1 MNENA
6 TILFIEDSP
15 LAVSMMR
22 NALAE
27 SEGGSL
33 KLESAGALSEG
44 LDRLGQGDVDLVLL
58 DLFLPDSSGLDTFER
73 TQDAAPDVPIVVFTG
88 NDDQAAAIKAVR
100 AGAQDY
106 LVKGDMSAAALVR
119 VIRYGIERKRS
130 ERERL
135 RREKLEGVLEMAGA
149 SCHELNQPIQVI
161 SGRSELLLM
170 QVPEGD
176 PMRKHVRA
184 IKQQVD
190 RIAEITMKLNNITR
204 YETRDYIR
212 GVKIIDI
219 DKASRAPGRKASGAD
234 AQASA
239 AERGPDGRNHN
250 ENGGDS
256 L

>member
-1 MNENA
+1 MNEKV

-22 NALAE
+22 NALSE
-27 SEGGSL
+27 SDEGSL
-33 KLESAGALSEG
+33 ELESAGTLAEG
-44 LDRLGQGDVDLVLL
+44 FARLRAGGIDLILL
-58 DLFLPDSSGLDTFER
+58 DLSLPDSSGLETFER
-73 TQDAAPDVPIVVFTG
+73 TQEAVPDIPIVVLTG
-88 NDDQAAAIKAVR
+88 NSDQATAIKAVR
-100 AGAQDY
+100 SGAQDY
-106 LVKGDMSAAALVR
+106 LFKGEASAVALVR

-161 SGRSELLLM
+161 SGHSELLLM
-170 QVPEGD
+170 RVSEGD
-176 PMRKHVRA
+176 PLRKNIRV

-190 RIAEITMKLNNITR
+190 RMAEITKKLNNITR
-204 YETRDYIR
+204 YEARDYIH

-219 DKASRAPGRKASGAD
+219 DKASRATNHEAGASDRPAKK
-234 AQASA
+234 
-239 AERGPDGRNHN
+239 DG
-250 ENGGDS
+250 NGSDG

>member
-1 MNENA
+1 MNRS

-27 SEGGSL
+27 SGGGSL
-33 KLESAGALSEG
+33 KLESSGSLAEGFERLRAGG
-44 LDRLGQGDVDLVLL
+44 IDLVLL
-58 DLFLPDSSGLDTFER
+58 DLTLPDSSGLATFER
-73 TQDAAPDVPIVVFTG
+73 TLEVAPDIPIVVLTG
-88 NDDQAAAIKAVR
+88 NKDQATAIKAVR
-100 AGAQDY
+100 AGAQDF
-106 LVKGDMSAAALVR
+106 LIKGEISVSGLVR

-135 RREKLEGVLEMAGA
+135 KTEKLEGVLEMAGA

-161 SGRSELLLM
+161 SGHAELLLM
-170 QVPEGD
+170 RTPEGD
-176 PMRKHVRA
+176 PMLKHVRI

-190 RIAEITMKLNNITR
+190 RMAEITRKLNSITR
-204 YETRDYIR
+204 YEACDYIS

-219 DKASRAPGRKASGAD
+219 DKASCAPNPEVSD
-234 AQASA
+234 
-239 AERGPDGRNHN
+239 AERAADVEGNR
-250 ENGGDS
+250 GDV

>member
-1 MNENA
+1 MNERS

-27 SEGGSL
+27 SGGGSL
-33 KLESAGALSEG
+33 ELKSAGTLAEG
-44 LDRLGQGDVDLVLL
+44 FARLRAGGIDLVLL
-58 DLFLPDSSGLDTFER
+58 DLSLPDSSGLDTFER
-73 TQDAAPDVPIVVFTG
+73 THEAVPDIPIVVLTG
-88 NDDQAAAIKAVR
+88 NNDHAMAIKAVR

-106 LVKGDMSAAALVR
+106 LVKGEISAAALVR

-170 QVPEGD
+170 RVAEDD
-176 PMRKHVRA
+176 PLRKHMCV

-190 RIAEITMKLNNITR
+190 RMAEITRKLHNITR
-204 YETRDYIR
+204 YEACDYIR

-219 DKASRAPGRKASGAD
+219 DKASRAPDREASGAPNRE
-234 AQASA
+234 A
-239 AERGPDGRNHN
+239 GRYG
-250 ENGGDS
+250 NGGDG

>member
-1 MNENA
+1 MKERS

-22 NALAE
+22 NALIE
-27 SEGGSL
+27 RGGASL
-33 KLESAGALSEG
+33 KLESAGTLAEAF
-44 LDRLGQGDVDLVLL
+44 DRLRAGGIDLALL
-58 DLFLPDSSGLDTFER
+58 DLALPDSSGFDTFER
-73 TQDAAPDVPIVVFTG
+73 MLEAAPDIPIVVLSG
-88 NDDQAAAIKAVR
+88 NNDQAAAIKAVR

-106 LVKGDMSAAALVR
+106 LIKGEISAAGLVR

-149 SCHELNQPIQVI
+149 SCHELNQPLQVI
-161 SGRSELLLM
+161 SGHSELLLM
-170 QVPEGD
+170 RAPEGN
-176 PMRKHVRA
+176 PMRKHVSV

-190 RIAEITMKLNNITR
+190 RMAEITRKLNNITR
-204 YETRDYIR
+204 YEACDYIR

-219 DKASRAPGRKASGAD
+219 DKASCAPNSEALD
-234 AQASA
+234 
-239 AERGPDGRNHN
+239 AERTPAIEGS
-250 ENGGDS
+250 GGDG